1 MKILVIIDSDT
12 NESSI
17 LGQTL
22 NQIDNDVSWNELV
35 KMILYKI
42 PMKYIDWSKDI

>member
-12 NESSI
+12 SESLI

-35 KMILYKI
+35 NMILYKI
-42 PMKYIDWSKDI
+42 PIKYIDWSKDI